1 MRSLQIILLASL
13 ATSTELSNRQI
24 QCSGPDTHLCLQEQ
38 STYINSICN
47 PKNSSDGHLDFDAPC
62 NAITAIKYQCIW
74 GAAGY
79 NAVTS
84 NTGGSLDTLENGG
97 TAAFSNISQQVCIC
111 QSQFFD
117 QWQGCEDCIEAHGAA
132 KWETT
137 YGSSAWV
144 PKSVIQSFSSSYCAA
159 NATPS
164 VGFAHA
170 QLSAVAKYAST
181 RSRASVSFSDPV
193 GTLTAVSWYFKPK
206 ITGSQA
212 WVLAQ
217 ATETVSS
224 GASTET
230 TVSGSAATSGGQI
243 VATTPPQ
250 PPAPVTTRAST
261 SSSGIA
267 GQETAALAGVI
278 AVAGFAFLL

>member
-1 MRSLQIILLASL
+1 MKSLRVLLLASL
-13 ATSTELSNRQI
+13 ATSTELSNRQV
-24 QCSGPDTHLCLQEQ
+24 QCSSLDAHD
-38 STYINSICN
+38 ST
-47 PKNSSDGHLDFDAPC
+47 GALDFDAPC
-62 NAITAIKYQCIW
+62 NAATAIKYQCIW

-79 NAVTS
+79 SAIRS
-84 NTGGSLDTLENGG
+84 NNGGSLTDLENGG
-97 TAAFSNISQQVCIC
+97 AAAFSNISQQVCIC

-117 QWQGCEDCIEAHGAA
+117 QWQGCEDCAEAHGAA
-132 KWETT
+132 EWETT
-137 YGSSAWV
+137 YGSSSWV
-144 PKSVIQSFSSSYCAA
+144 PESVIQSFSASYCAA
-159 NATPS
+159 NVTPT
-164 VGFAHA
+164 VGFANA
-170 QLSAVAKYAST
+170 QLSAVENYASSQ
-181 RSRASVSFSDPV
+181 SRASVSFSDPI
-193 GTLTAVSWYFKPK
+193 GSLTAVSWYYKPK

-230 TVSGSAATSGGQI
+230 TLSGSEATSDGQI

-250 PPAPVTTRAST
+250 LAVSVTAHAST

-278 AVAGFAFLL
+278 AVAGFALLL